1 MENLKELEIDLK
13 DAIIK
18 TQEAK
23 NLLYNG
29 RIIQSDRKLQ
39 GVLVKLSTILNYI
52 ITCDNAE
59 KKDAVV
65 SQMPA
70 EH

>member
-1 MENLKELEIDLK
+1 MENIKELEIDLK

-29 RIIQSDRKLQ
+29 KVIQSDRKLQ
-39 GVLVKLSTILNYI
+39 GVLVKLNTMLNYVLS
-52 ITCDNAE
+52 CELGESDVA
-59 KKDAVV
+59 KK
-65 SQMPA
+65 MPS
-70 EH
+70 E

>member
-1 MENLKELEIDLK
+1 MENIKELEIDLK

-29 RIIQSDRKLQ
+29 KVIQSDRKLQ
-39 GVLVKLSTILNYI
+39 GVLVKLNTMLNYVLS
-52 ITCDNAE
+52 CELGESDVAD
-59 KKDAVV
+59 KVL
-65 SQMPA
+65 S

>member
-1 MENLKELEIDLK
+1 VENLKELEIDLK

-29 RIIQSDRKLQ
+29 KVIQSDRKLQ
-39 GVLVKLSTILNYI
+39 GVLVKLNTMLNYI
-52 ITCDNAE
+52 LSCEIGESDVAN
-59 KKDAVV
+59 KV
-65 SQMPA
+65 SS

>member
-1 MENLKELEIDLK
+1 MENIKELEIDLK

-29 RIIQSDRKLQ
+29 KVIQSDRKLQ
-39 GVLVKLSTILNYI
+39 GVLVKLNTMLNYVLS
-52 ITCDNAE
+52 CELGESDVAG
-59 KKDAVV
+59 K
-65 SQMPA
+65 MPS
-70 EH
+70 E

>member
-1 MENLKELEIDLK
+1 MENIKELEIDLK

-29 RIIQSDRKLQ
+29 KVIQSDRKLQ
-39 GVLVKLSTILNYI
+39 GVLVKLNTMLNYVLS
-52 ITCDNAE
+52 CELGESDVAN
-59 KKDAVV
+59 KVL
-65 SQMPA
+65 S

>member
-1 MENLKELEIDLK
+1 MENIKELEIDLK

-29 RIIQSDRKLQ
+29 KVIQSDRKLQ
-39 GVLVKLSTILNYI
+39 GVLVKLNTMLNYVLS
-52 ITCDNAE
+52 CELGESDVAS
-59 KKDAVV
+59 KVL
-65 SQMPA
+65 S